1 VDPKS
6 FIGTAERTGL
16 IQPIGRWVLHEG
28 CRQAVLWHEQHPD
41 RPPLTISVN
50 ISARQLE
57 AGDLIDDVA
66 NALRESGLPPQCLV
80 LEMTES
86 VLVEHTETNL
96 EHVRTLKAM
105 GIRLAIDDFG
115 TGYSSLAYLHRFPV
129 DILKIDSAFIN
140 RLNETHRDFEL
151 VRNILQIGRS
161 LRMATVAEGIETE
174 EQRQMLCELGCEFGQ
189 GYLFARPMPAGDTEE
204 WLRSPERAPM
214 AMD

>member
-1 VDPKS
+1 
-6 FIGTAERTGL
+6 
-16 IQPIGRWVLHEG
+16 
-28 CRQAVLWHEQHPD
+28 LWHEQHPD